1 MISLRFHLAFGKL
14 RAHNFTSLPQPKN
27 YRNSSKMSQVPP
39 LLGCLKNPTFARLYT
54 AQTISLFGD
63 ALTWLGL
70 ALLAFELAGKDSA
83 VVLSVALTL
92 RVTAFVML
100 SPIAGAIADRL
111 DRKLILV
118 ITHIAR
124 MLIVGTL
131 PFVNAVWQI
140 YVLVFALNIFN
151 AFFTP
156 TYQATIPLVTG
167 KAEYAGAIAL
177 SAATY
182 QLLGVLGPGIAGSVS
197 GWIGVR
203 QVFFLDAIS
212 FAIAAILIFTLPNQ
226 LRIER
231 SENLKEPAK
240 VAMIISDIEEGTTR
254 LFANAF
260 IRYALFLQLVASIA
274 GAQILV
280 NTVGHIKGNLKL
292 SNLEFGWVMA
302 AFGIGATIAAV
313 TVGMIGKKWE
323 RTVIVLSGAIL
334 ITSAILPANY
344 VDLVPLMLLWAIAG
358 MGQVFVN
365 LPTQTLIAEQIPAN
379 FQGRVYGAHFAW
391 SHLWWAVSYPIAGW
405 LGNNSFLYGS
415 LIGFTL
421 LAGVQILLAPKV
433 HEHQHEY
440 LLHDHEHTHDEHHLH
455 DHPEGTL
462 LTEPHTHTHEHFPRG
477 MFARQYYYAAQTQ
490 FDSPNP
496 TSLVDE

>member
-1 MISLRFHLAFGKL
+1 MPQVPSSLRCL
-14 RAHNFTSLPQPKN
+14 N
-27 YRNSSKMSQVPP
+27 NSV
-39 LLGCLKNPTFARLYT
+39 FARLYT

-70 ALLAFELAGKDSA
+70 ALLAFELGGKDSA

-92 RVTAFVML
+92 RVTAFVIL

-124 MLIVGTL
+124 MVIVGTM

-140 YVLVFALNIFN
+140 YVLVFALNVFN

-167 KAEYAGAIAL
+167 KSEYAQAIAL

-197 GWIGVR
+197 AWIGAR
-203 QVFFLDAIS
+203 QIFFLDAIS
-212 FAIAAILIFTLPNQ
+212 FLIAAVLIFTLPNQ
-226 LRIER
+226 LRVKQNKNIEE
-231 SENLKEPAK
+231 SPKGAIAK
-240 VAMIISDIEEGTTR
+240 IIGDVKEGTTR

-260 IRYALFLQLVASIA
+260 IRYALLLQLVASIA

-280 NTVGHIKGNLKL
+280 NTIGYIKGTLKL
-292 SNLEFGWVMA
+292 SSLEYGWVMA

-313 TVGMIGKKWE
+313 TVGAINQKWE
-323 RTVIVLSGAIL
+323 RTVVVLFGAVL

-344 VDLVPLMLLWAIAG
+344 VGLTPLMLLWAIAG

-365 LPTQTLIAEQIPAN
+365 LPTQTLIADQIPSN
-379 FQGRVYGAHFAW
+379 LQGRVYGAHFAW
-391 SHLWWAVSYPIAGW
+391 SHLWWAIAYPLAGW
-405 LGNNSFLYGS
+405 LGSHGNISFLYGS
-415 LIGFTL
+415 FIGFAL
-421 LAGVQILLAPKV
+421 LAGVQILLSPKT

-440 LLHDHEHTHDEHHLH
+440 IWHEHEHTHDEHHQH
-455 DHPEGTL
+455 DHPEGVL
-462 LTEPHTHTHEHFPRG
+462 LTEPHTHSHEHLPMHHRH
-477 MFARQYYYAAQTQ
+477 AHYK
-490 FDSPNP
+490 DIHHLHSH
-496 TSLVDE
+496 

>member
-1 MISLRFHLAFGKL
+1 MNRLTLFQSLR
-14 RAHNFTSLPQPKN
+14 
-27 YRNSSKMSQVPP
+27 
-39 LLGCLKNPTFARLYT
+39 NPTFARLYA
-54 AQTISLFGD
+54 AQTISVFGD

-70 ALLAFELAGKDSA
+70 ALLAYELAGKDSA

-92 RVTAFVML
+92 RVTAFVIL

-118 ITHIAR
+118 ITHVAR
-124 MLIVGTL
+124 MLIVGTM
-131 PFVNAVWQI
+131 PFVNTVWQI
-140 YVLVFALNIFN
+140 YVLVFALNVFN

-167 KAEYAGAIAL
+167 KAEYAQAIAL

-197 GWIGVR
+197 AWIGAR

-212 FAIAAILIFTLPNQ
+212 FAIAAILIFTLPSQ
-226 LRIER
+226 LKVKQ
-231 SENLKEPAK
+231 SEPLEESRVLSK
-240 VAMIISDIEEGTTR
+240 IISDVKEGTTR

-280 NTVGHIKGNLKL
+280 NTVGYIKGTLKL
-292 SNLEFGWVMA
+292 SSLEYGWVMA
-302 AFGIGATIAAV
+302 AFGIGATLAAV
-313 TVGMIGKKWE
+313 TVGAIGKKWE
-323 RTVIVLSGAIL
+323 RTAIVLIGSVL

-344 VDLVPLMLLWAIAG
+344 VGLVPLMLLWAIAG
-358 MGQVFVN
+358 MGQVLVN
-365 LPTQTLIAEQIPAN
+365 LPTQTLIADQIPSS

-405 LGNNSFLYGS
+405 LGSQGNNSFLYGS

-421 LAGVQILLAPKV
+421 LTGVQLLLSPKT

-440 LLHDHEHTHDEHHLH
+440 LWHDHEHTHDEHHQH
-455 DHPEGTL
+455 DHPEGAF
-462 LTEPHTHTHEHFPRG
+462 LTEPHTHTHEH
-477 MFARQYYYAAQTQ
+477 
-490 FDSPNP
+490 SPLRHRHSHY
-496 TSLVDE
+496 TDIHHLHSH

>member
-1 MISLRFHLAFGKL
+1 MNRFTLFQSLR
-14 RAHNFTSLPQPKN
+14 NPVFT
-27 YRNSSKMSQVPP
+27 
-39 LLGCLKNPTFARLYT
+39 RLYA

-92 RVTAFVML
+92 RVTAFVIL

-124 MLIVGTL
+124 MVIVGAM

-140 YVLVFALNIFN
+140 YVLVFALNVFN

-167 KAEYAGAIAL
+167 KGEYAQAIAL

-197 GWIGVR
+197 AWIGTR

-212 FAIAAILIFTLPNQ
+212 FLIAAVLIFTLPSQ
-226 LRIER
+226 LRVKQNENIEE
-231 SENLKEPAK
+231 SPKGAIAK
-240 VAMIISDIEEGTTR
+240 IIGDVKEGTTR

-280 NTVGHIKGNLKL
+280 NTIGYIKGTLKL
-292 SNLEFGWVMA
+292 SSLEYGWVMA

-313 TVGMIGKKWE
+313 TVGAIGKKWE
-323 RTVIVLSGAIL
+323 RTVIVLFGAVL

-344 VDLVPLMLLWAIAG
+344 VGLEPLMLLWAIAG
-358 MGQVFVN
+358 MGQVLVN
-365 LPTQTLIAEQIPAN
+365 LPTQTLIADQIPSN

-405 LGNNSFLYGS
+405 LGSQGNISFFYGS
-415 LIGFTL
+415 FIGFAL
-421 LAGVQILLAPKV
+421 LAGVQILLSPKT

-440 LLHDHEHTHDEHHLH
+440 LWHEHEHTHDQHHQH
-455 DHPEGTL
+455 DHPKDVL
-462 LTEPHTHTHEHFPRG
+462 LTEPHTHTHEHLPINHRH
-477 MFARQYYYAAQTQ
+477 AHYT
-490 FDSPNP
+490 DIHHLHSH
-496 TSLVDE
+496 

>member
-1 MISLRFHLAFGKL
+1 M
-14 RAHNFTSLPQPKN
+14 
-27 YRNSSKMSQVPP
+27 SSTN
-39 LLGCLKNPTFARLYT
+39 LLQSLKNKTFARLYI

-70 ALLAFELAGKDSA
+70 ALLAFELVGKDSA

-92 RVTAFVML
+92 RVTAFVIL

-140 YVLVFALNIFN
+140 YVLVFVLNVFN

-167 KAEYAGAIAL
+167 KAEYAGGIAL

-197 GWIGVR
+197 AWIGSR

-212 FAIAAILIFTLPNQ
+212 FSVAAILIFTLPSQ
-226 LRIER
+226 LRVQQK
-231 SENLKEPAK
+231 ENLEESRVVSK
-240 VAMIISDIEEGTTR
+240 IISDVKEGTTG
-254 LFANAF
+254 LFANSF

-280 NTVGHIKGNLKL
+280 NTVGYIKGTLKL
-292 SNLEFGWVMA
+292 GNLEYGWVMA
-302 AFGIGATIAAV
+302 AFGIGATVAAV
-313 TVGMIGKKWE
+313 TVGAIGRKWE
-323 RTVIVLSGAIL
+323 RTEIVLFGSVL

-344 VDLVPLMLLWAIAG
+344 VGLVPLMLLWAIAG
-358 MGQVFVN
+358 MGQVLVN
-365 LPTQTLIAEQIPAN
+365 LPTQTLIADQIPSS

-391 SHLWWAVSYPIAGW
+391 SHLWWAISYPIAGW
-405 LGNNSFLYGS
+405 LGSQGSNSFLYGS
-415 LIGFTL
+415 LIGFAL
-421 LAGVQILLAPKV
+421 LVGVQILLSPKT

-440 LLHDHEHTHDEHHLH
+440 LWHDHEHSHDEHHQH
-455 DHPEGTL
+455 RHPEGVIS
-462 LTEPHTHTHEHFPRG
+462 TEPHSHSHEH
-477 MFARQYYYAAQTQ
+477 
-490 FDSPNP
+490 SPVRHSHAHY
-496 TSLVDE
+496 TDIHHLHSH

>member
-1 MISLRFHLAFGKL
+1 MLIHITKFSLLQSLR
-14 RAHNFTSLPQPKN
+14 
-27 YRNSSKMSQVPP
+27 NS
-39 LLGCLKNPTFARLYT
+39 TFAKLYT

-83 VVLSVALTL
+83 VVLSIALTL
-92 RVTAFVML
+92 RVTAFVIL

-124 MLIVGTL
+124 MVIVGTM

-140 YVLVFALNIFN
+140 YVLVFALNVFN

-167 KAEYAGAIAL
+167 KGEYAQAIAL

-197 GWIGVR
+197 AWIGAR

-212 FAIAAILIFTLPNQ
+212 FLIAAVLMFTLPNQ
-226 LRIER
+226 LRVKQNENIEE
-231 SENLKEPAK
+231 SPKGAIAK
-240 VAMIISDIEEGTTR
+240 IIGDVKEGTTR

-260 IRYALFLQLVASIA
+260 IRYALLLQLVASIA

-280 NTVGHIKGNLKL
+280 NTVGYIKGTLKL
-292 SNLEFGWVMA
+292 SSLEYGWVMA

-313 TVGMIGKKWE
+313 TVGAINQKWE
-323 RTVIVLSGAIL
+323 RTIVALFGAVL

-344 VDLVPLMLLWAIAG
+344 VGLVPLILLWAIAG

-365 LPTQTLIAEQIPAN
+365 LPTQTLIADQIPSN
-379 FQGRVYGAHFAW
+379 LQGRVYGAHFAW
-391 SHLWWAVSYPIAGW
+391 SHLWWAIAYPLAGG
-405 LGNNSFLYGS
+405 LGSHGNISFLYGS
-415 LIGFTL
+415 FIGFAL
-421 LAGVQILLAPKV
+421 LAGVQILLSPKN

-440 LLHDHEHTHDEHHLH
+440 LWHEHEHTHDLHHQH
-455 DHPEGTL
+455 DHPEGVL
-462 LTEPHTHTHEHFPRG
+462 LTEPHTHSHDHLPMHHRHAHYTDLHHLH
-477 MFARQYYYAAQTQ
+477 
-490 FDSPNP
+490 SH
-496 TSLVDE
+496 

>member
-1 MISLRFHLAFGKL
+1 MPQAPSPLRCL
-14 RAHNFTSLPQPKN
+14 N
-27 YRNSSKMSQVPP
+27 NS
-39 LLGCLKNPTFARLYT
+39 TFARLYI

-92 RVTAFVML
+92 RVTAFVIL

-124 MLIVGTL
+124 MVIVGAM

-140 YVLVFALNIFN
+140 YVLVFALNVFN

-167 KAEYAGAIAL
+167 KAEYAQAIAL

-197 GWIGVR
+197 AWIGAR
-203 QVFFLDAIS
+203 QIFFLDAIS
-212 FAIAAILIFTLPNQ
+212 FLIAAVLIFTLPSQ
-226 LRIER
+226 LRVKQ
-231 SENLKEPAK
+231 SE
-240 VAMIISDIEEGTTR
+240 DIEKSPKGAIAKIIGDVKEGTTR

-260 IRYALFLQLVASIA
+260 IRYALFLQLVASIT

-280 NTVGHIKGNLKL
+280 NTVGYIKGTLQL
-292 SNLEFGWVMA
+292 SSVEYGWVMA

-313 TVGMIGKKWE
+313 SIGAINKKWE
-323 RTVIVLSGAIL
+323 RTSLVLFGAVL
-334 ITSAILPANY
+334 ITLAILPANY
-344 VDLVPLMLLWAIAG
+344 VGLVLLILLWVIAG

-365 LPTQTLIAEQIPAN
+365 LPTQTLIADQIPDHL
-379 FQGRVYGAHFAW
+379 QGRVYGAHFAW

-405 LGNNSFLYGS
+405 LGGHSNISFLYGS
-415 LIGFTL
+415 LIGFAL
-421 LAGVQILLAPKV
+421 LAGVQILLSPKT

-440 LLHDHEHTHDEHHLH
+440 LYHEHEHTHDLHHQH
-455 DHPEGTL
+455 DHPENIL
-462 LTEPHTHTHEHFPRG
+462 LTEPHTHTHEHL
-477 MFARQYYYAAQTQ
+477 
-490 FDSPNP
+490 P
-496 TSLVDE
+496 TKHRHAHYSDIHHLHSH

>member
-1 MISLRFHLAFGKL
+1 MKALPNYSLFQSLRNL
-14 RAHNFTSLPQPKN
+14 
-27 YRNSSKMSQVPP
+27 
-39 LLGCLKNPTFARLYT
+39 TFARLYT

-92 RVTAFVML
+92 RVTAFVIL

-124 MLIVGTL
+124 MLIVGTM

-197 GWIGVR
+197 AWIGSR
-203 QVFFLDAIS
+203 QIFFLDAIS
-212 FAIAAILIFTLPNQ
+212 FAIAAFLIFTLPSQ
-226 LRIER
+226 LKVQREY
-231 SENLKEPAK
+231 SEESG
-240 VAMIISDIEEGTTR
+240 VVSRIISDVKEGTTQ
-254 LFANAF
+254 LFAKAF

-280 NTVGHIKGNLKL
+280 NTVGYIKGTLKL
-292 SNLEFGWVMA
+292 SNLEYGWAMA
-302 AFGIGATIAAV
+302 AFGIGATVAAV
-313 TVGMIGKKWE
+313 TVGAIGKKWE
-323 RTVIVLSGAIL
+323 RTAIVLLGAIL
-334 ITSAILPANY
+334 ITFAILPANY
-344 VDLVPLMLLWAIAG
+344 VGLVPLMLLWAIAG
-358 MGQVFVN
+358 MGQVLVN
-365 LPTQTLIAEQIPAN
+365 LPTQTLIADQIPSS

-405 LGNNSFLYGS
+405 LGSQGNNSFLYGS

-421 LAGVQILLAPKV
+421 LAGVQLLLSPKT

-440 LLHDHEHTHDEHHLH
+440 LWHDHEHTHDRHHQH
-455 DHPEGTL
+455 DHPQGEL
-462 LTEPHTHTHEHFPRG
+462 LTESHTHAHEHFPERHRHAH
-477 MFARQYYYAAQTQ
+477 FT
-490 FDSPNP
+490 DIHHLHSH
-496 TSLVDE
+496 

>member
-1 MISLRFHLAFGKL
+1 MPNFPLFQSLR
-14 RAHNFTSLPQPKN
+14 
-27 YRNSSKMSQVPP
+27 
-39 LLGCLKNPTFARLYT
+39 NPTFARLYT

-92 RVTAFVML
+92 RVTAFVIL

-111 DRKLILV
+111 DRKVILV
-118 ITHIAR
+118 ITHLAR
-124 MLIVGTL
+124 MVIMGTM

-140 YVLVFALNIFN
+140 YVLVFGLNVFN

-167 KAEYAGAIAL
+167 KAEYASAIAL
-177 SAATY
+177 SAVTY
-182 QLLGVLGPGIAGSVS
+182 QLLGVLGPSIAGSVS
-197 GWIGVR
+197 VWIGAR
-203 QVFFLDAIS
+203 QIFFLDAIS
-212 FAIAAILIFTLPNQ
+212 FFIAAVLIFTLPNQ
-226 LRIER
+226 LRVQQK
-231 SENLKEPAK
+231 ENLEESRTGVIAK
-240 VAMIISDIEEGTTR
+240 IISDVKEGTTR

-260 IRYALFLQLVASIA
+260 IRYALMLQLVASIA

-280 NTVGHIKGNLKL
+280 NTIGYVKGTLKL
-292 SNLEFGWVMA
+292 SSMEYGWVMA
-302 AFGIGATIAAV
+302 AFGIGATVAAV
-313 TVGMIGKKWE
+313 TVGAINKKWQP
-323 RTVIVLSGAIL
+323 TILVLFGAIL
-334 ITSAILPANY
+334 ISLAILPANY
-344 VDLVPLMLLWAIAG
+344 VGLVPLILLWAIAG

-365 LPTQTLIAEQIPAN
+365 LPTQTLIADQIPSN

-405 LGNNSFLYGS
+405 LGSQGNISFLYGS

-421 LAGVQILLAPKV
+421 LAGVQIFLAPKT

-440 LLHDHEHTHDEHHLH
+440 LWHDHEHSHDEHHQHNHLE
-455 DHPEGTL
+455 DAL
-462 LTEPHTHTHEHFPRG
+462 LTEPHTHAHKHLPIRHRH
-477 MFARQYYYAAQTQ
+477 AHYSDIHHLR
-490 FDSPNP
+490 SH
-496 TSLVDE
+496 

>member
-1 MISLRFHLAFGKL
+1 M
-14 RAHNFTSLPQPKN
+14 P
-27 YRNSSKMSQVPP
+27 QVPSP
-39 LLGCLKNPTFARLYT
+39 LQCLNNSTFARLYT

-92 RVTAFVML
+92 RVTAFVIL

-118 ITHIAR
+118 ITHTAR
-124 MLIVGTL
+124 MLIVGTM

-140 YVLVFALNIFN
+140 YVLVFALNVFN

-167 KAEYAGAIAL
+167 KSEYAQAIAL

-182 QLLGVLGPGIAGSVS
+182 QLLGVLGPGIAGSMS
-197 GWIGVR
+197 AWIGAR
-203 QVFFLDAIS
+203 QIFFLDAIS
-212 FAIAAILIFTLPNQ
+212 FLIAAVLIFTLPNQ
-226 LRIER
+226 LRVER
-231 SENLKEPAK
+231 NENLEESQKGAI
-240 VAMIISDIEEGTTR
+240 ATIIGDVKEGTTR

-280 NTVGHIKGNLKL
+280 NTVGYIKGTLKL
-292 SNLEFGWVMA
+292 SSLEYGWVMA

-313 TVGMIGKKWE
+313 TVGAIGKKWE
-323 RTVIVLSGAIL
+323 RTIVVLFGAVL
-334 ITSAILPANY
+334 ITLATLPANY
-344 VDLVPLMLLWAIAG
+344 VGLVPLILLWAIAG

-365 LPTQTLIAEQIPAN
+365 LPTQTLIADQIPSN
-379 FQGRVYGAHFAW
+379 LQGRVYGAHFAW

-405 LGNNSFLYGS
+405 LGSQSNTSFLYGS
-415 LIGFTL
+415 LIGFAL
-421 LAGVQILLAPKV
+421 LAGVQILLAPKT

-440 LLHDHEHTHDEHHLH
+440 LWHEHEHTHDPHHQH
-455 DHPEGTL
+455 DHPEGLL
-462 LTEPHTHTHEHFPRG
+462 LTEPHTHIHEHLPVRHRH
-477 MFARQYYYAAQTQ
+477 AHYNDIHHLHSQ
-490 FDSPNP
+490 
-496 TSLVDE
+496 

>member
-1 MISLRFHLAFGKL
+1 MNRFILFQSLR
-14 RAHNFTSLPQPKN
+14 NPVFT
-27 YRNSSKMSQVPP
+27 
-39 LLGCLKNPTFARLYT
+39 RLYA

-92 RVTAFVML
+92 RVTAFVIL

-118 ITHIAR
+118 ITHMAR
-124 MLIVGTL
+124 MLIVGTM

-140 YVLVFALNIFN
+140 YVLVFVLNVFN

-167 KAEYAGAIAL
+167 KSEYAQAIAL
-177 SAATY
+177 SATTY

-197 GWIGVR
+197 TWIGAR

-212 FAIAAILIFTLPNQ
+212 FLIAAVLIFTLPNQ
-226 LRIER
+226 LRVER
-231 SENLKEPAK
+231 NENLEESTKGAIAK
-240 VAMIISDIEEGTTR
+240 IIGDVKEGTTR
-254 LFANAF
+254 LFANAD
-260 IRYALFLQLVASIA
+260 IRYALFLQFVASIA

-280 NTVGHIKGNLKL
+280 NTVGYVQGTLKL
-292 SNLEFGWVMA
+292 SSIEYGWVMA
-302 AFGIGATIAAV
+302 TFGIGATIAAV
-313 TVGMIGKKWE
+313 IVGAINKKWE
-323 RTVIVLSGAIL
+323 RTTVVLFGVVL

-344 VDLVPLMLLWAIAG
+344 VGLVLLMLLWAIAG
-358 MGQVFVN
+358 IGQVFVN
-365 LPTQTLIAEQIPAN
+365 LSTQTLIADHIPAN

-405 LGNNSFLYGS
+405 LGSHASDRSFFYSS
-415 LIGFTL
+415 LIGFMILT
-421 LAGVQILLAPKV
+421 GVQIFLAPKN
-433 HEHQHEY
+433 HEHEHEHLYHEHEHKQDEHHQHE
-440 LLHDHEHTHDEHHLH
+440 HL
-455 DHPEGTL
+455 EGMSIN
-462 LTEPHTHTHEHFPRG
+462 EPHTHAHEHLP
-477 MFARQYYYAAQTQ
+477 MSHSHSHYADTHHLH
-490 FDSPNP
+490 SH
-496 TSLVDE
+496 

>member
-1 MISLRFHLAFGKL
+1 MNHLPLFQSLR
-14 RAHNFTSLPQPKN
+14 
-27 YRNSSKMSQVPP
+27 
-39 LLGCLKNPTFARLYT
+39 NPTFARLYL

-92 RVTAFVML
+92 RVTAFVIL

-124 MLIVGTL
+124 MLIVGTM

-140 YVLVFALNIFN
+140 YVLVFALNVFN

-167 KAEYAGAIAL
+167 KTEYAGAIAL

-197 GWIGVR
+197 TWIGAR
-203 QVFFLDAIS
+203 EVFFLDAIS

-226 LRIER
+226 L
-231 SENLKEPAK
+231 KVKQTEPLEEARVVSK
-240 VAMIISDIEEGTTR
+240 IISDVKEGTTR

-280 NTVGHIKGNLKL
+280 NTVGYIKGTLKL
-292 SNLEFGWVMA
+292 SSLEYGWVMA
-302 AFGIGATIAAV
+302 AFGIGATVAAV
-313 TVGMIGKKWE
+313 TVGAIGKKWE
-323 RTVIVLSGAIL
+323 RTAIVLFGSVL

-344 VDLVPLMLLWAIAG
+344 VGLVPLMLLWAIAG

-365 LPTQTLIAEQIPAN
+365 LPTQTLIADQIPSN

-405 LGNNSFLYGS
+405 LGSQGNNSFLYGS
-415 LIGFTL
+415 AIGFTL
-421 LAGVQILLAPKV
+421 LIGVQLLLSPKT
-433 HEHQHEY
+433 HEHLHEY
-440 LLHDHEHTHDEHHLH
+440 LWHDHEHTHDEHHQH
-455 DHPEGTL
+455 DHPEGAL
-462 LTEPHTHTHEHFPRG
+462 LTEPHTHTHEHLPIRH
-477 MFARQYYYAAQTQ
+477 RHSHYT
-490 FDSPNP
+490 DIHHLHSH
-496 TSLVDE
+496 

>member
-1 MISLRFHLAFGKL
+1 MHNFSLFQSLR
-14 RAHNFTSLPQPKN
+14 
-27 YRNSSKMSQVPP
+27 NS
-39 LLGCLKNPTFARLYT
+39 TFARLYT

-92 RVTAFVML
+92 RVTAFVIL

-118 ITHIAR
+118 ITHVAR
-124 MLIVGTL
+124 MLIVGTM

-140 YVLVFALNIFN
+140 YVLVFALNVFN

-167 KAEYAGAIAL
+167 KAEYASAIAL

-197 GWIGVR
+197 AWIGAR
-203 QVFFLDAIS
+203 EIFFLDAIS
-212 FAIAAILIFTLPNQ
+212 FAIAAILIFTLPSQ
-226 LRIER
+226 LKVQREY
-231 SENLKEPAK
+231 SEESG
-240 VAMIISDIEEGTTR
+240 VVSRIISDVKEGTTR

-260 IRYALFLQLVASIA
+260 IRYALFLQLVALIA

-280 NTVGHIKGNLKL
+280 NTVGYVKGTLKL
-292 SNLEFGWVMA
+292 SNLEYGWVMA
-302 AFGIGATIAAV
+302 AFGIGATVAAV
-313 TVGMIGKKWE
+313 TVGAIGKKWE
-323 RTVIVLSGAIL
+323 RTAIVLFGSVL

-344 VDLVPLMLLWAIAG
+344 VGLVPLMLLWAIAG
-358 MGQVFVN
+358 MRQVFVN
-365 LPTQTLIAEQIPAN
+365 LPTQTLIADRIPSN

-391 SHLWWAVSYPIAGW
+391 SHLWWAVSYPIAG
-405 LGNNSFLYGS
+405 LLGSQGNNSFPSSITSGMW
-415 LIGFTL
+415 
-421 LAGVQILLAPKV
+421 
-433 HEHQHEY
+433 
-440 LLHDHEHTHDEHHLH
+440 D
-455 DHPEGTL
+455 GTK
-462 LTEPHTHTHEHFPRG
+462 
-477 MFARQYYYAAQTQ
+477 ARDTRRARKDAKA
-490 FDSPNP
+490 S
-496 TSLVDE
+496 TS

>member
-1 MISLRFHLAFGKL
+1 MNRLTLFQG
-14 RAHNFTSLPQPKN
+14 
-27 YRNSSKMSQVPP
+27 
-39 LLGCLKNPTFARLYT
+39 LKNPTFARLYA

-92 RVTAFVML
+92 RVTAFVIL

-118 ITHIAR
+118 ITHVVR
-124 MLIVGTL
+124 MLIVGTM

-167 KAEYAGAIAL
+167 KAEYASAIAL

-197 GWIGVR
+197 AWVGSR
-203 QVFFLDAIS
+203 QIFFLDAIS
-212 FAIAAILIFTLPNQ
+212 FAIAAVLIFTLPSQLKVNQ
-226 LRIER
+226 
-231 SENLKEPAK
+231 SEPLEEARVVSK
-240 VAMIISDIEEGTTR
+240 IIGDVKEGTTR
-254 LFANAF
+254 LFANPF

-280 NTVGHIKGNLKL
+280 NTVGYIKGTLKL
-292 SNLEFGWVMA
+292 SSLEYGWVMA
-302 AFGIGATIAAV
+302 AFGIGATVAAV
-313 TVGMIGKKWE
+313 AVGAIGKKWE
-323 RTVIVLSGAIL
+323 RTAIVLFGSVL

-344 VDLVPLMLLWAIAG
+344 VGLVPLMLLWAIAG
-358 MGQVFVN
+358 MGQVLVN
-365 LPTQTLIAEQIPAN
+365 LPTQTLIADRIPSN
-379 FQGRVYGAHFAW
+379 FQGRLYGAHFAW

-405 LGNNSFLYGS
+405 LGSQGNNSFLYGS
-415 LIGFTL
+415 AIGFTL
-421 LAGVQILLAPKV
+421 LIGVQIFLSPKT

-440 LLHDHEHTHDEHHLH
+440 LWHDHEHNHDEHHQH
-455 DHPEGTL
+455 DHPEGVIS
-462 LTEPHTHTHEHFPRG
+462 TEPHSHSHEHLPTRHRHTHYTDIHHLH
-477 MFARQYYYAAQTQ
+477 
-490 FDSPNP
+490 SH
-496 TSLVDE
+496 

>member
-1 MISLRFHLAFGKL
+1 M
-14 RAHNFTSLPQPKN
+14 P
-27 YRNSSKMSQVPP
+27 QVPSP
-39 LLGCLKNPTFARLYT
+39 LRCLNNSTFARLYT

-92 RVTAFVML
+92 RVTAFVIL

-124 MLIVGTL
+124 MVIVGIM

-140 YVLVFALNIFN
+140 YVLVFALNVFN

-167 KAEYAGAIAL
+167 KAEYAQAIAL

-197 GWIGVR
+197 AWIGAR
-203 QVFFLDAIS
+203 QIFFLDAIS
-212 FAIAAILIFTLPNQ
+212 FFLAAILIFTLPNQ
-226 LRIER
+226 LRVER
-231 SENLKEPAK
+231 NENSEKSTK
-240 VAMIISDIEEGTTR
+240 GTIVTIIGDVKEGTTR

-260 IRYALFLQLVASIA
+260 IRYALMLQFVASIA

-280 NTVGHIKGNLKL
+280 NTVGYIKGTLKL
-292 SNLEFGWVMA
+292 SSLEYGWVMA

-313 TVGMIGKKWE
+313 TVGAINQKWE
-323 RTVIVLSGAIL
+323 RTVLVLFGAII
-334 ITSAILPANY
+334 ITLAILPANY
-344 VDLVPLMLLWAIAG
+344 VGLVPLIFLWAIAG

-365 LPTQTLIAEQIPAN
+365 LPTQTLIADQIPAN
-379 FQGRVYGAHFAW
+379 LQGRVYGAHFAW
-391 SHLWWAVSYPIAGW
+391 SHLWWAIAYPIAGW
-405 LGNNSFLYGS
+405 LGSQGNTSFLYGS
-415 LIGFTL
+415 LIGFAL
-421 LAGVQILLAPKV
+421 LSVVQILLSPKT

-440 LLHDHEHTHDEHHLH
+440 LWHEHKHTHDPHHEH
-455 DHPEGTL
+455 DHPEDML
-462 LTEPHTHTHEHFPRG
+462 LTEPHTHTHEH
-477 MFARQYYYAAQTQ
+477 
-490 FDSPNP
+490 SP
-496 TSLVDE
+496 TKHRHAHYTDIHHLHSH

>member
-1 MISLRFHLAFGKL
+1 MPQFFSLLQCL
-14 RAHNFTSLPQPKN
+14 N
-27 YRNSSKMSQVPP
+27 NS
-39 LLGCLKNPTFARLYT
+39 TFARLYT

-70 ALLAFELAGKDSA
+70 ALISFELAGKDSA

-92 RVTAFVML
+92 RVTAFVIL

-111 DRKLILV
+111 DRKMILV

-124 MLIVGTL
+124 MFIVGAL
-131 PFVNAVWQI
+131 PFVNAIWHI
-140 YVLVFALNIFN
+140 YALVLILNVFN

-167 KAEYAGAIAL
+167 KDEYAQAIAL

-197 GWIGVR
+197 AWIGAR
-203 QVFFLDAIS
+203 HVFFLDAIS

-226 LRIER
+226 LKVER
-231 SENLKEPAK
+231 NENSEESPKGDISK
-240 VAMIISDIEEGTTR
+240 IISDVKEGTMR
-254 LFANAF
+254 LFDNAF

-280 NTVGHIKGNLKL
+280 NTVSYIKGTLKL
-292 SNLEFGWVMA
+292 SSVEYGWVMA

-313 TVGMIGKKWE
+313 TVGAIGEKWE
-323 RTVIVLSGAIL
+323 RIVLVLFGAVL
-334 ITSAILPANY
+334 ITLAILPTNY
-344 VDLVPLMLLWAIAG
+344 VGLVPLILLWAIAG

-365 LPTQTLIAEQIPAN
+365 LPTQTLIADQIPTN
-379 FQGRVYGAHFAW
+379 LQGRVYGAHFAW
-391 SHLWWAVSYPIAGW
+391 SHLWWVISYPIAGW
-405 LGNNSFLYGS
+405 LGSQGNTSFLYGS
-415 LIGFTL
+415 LIGFTIL
-421 LAGVQILLAPKV
+421 GVVQVWLAPKT

-440 LLHDHEHTHDEHHLH
+440 LWHEHEHSFDQHHQHDHPKGMLLTKPHTHAHEHLPIKHRHAHYTDIHHLH
-455 DHPEGTL
+455 SH
-462 LTEPHTHTHEHFPRG
+462 
-477 MFARQYYYAAQTQ
+477 
-490 FDSPNP
+490 
-496 TSLVDE
+496 

>member
-1 MISLRFHLAFGKL
+1 MNYFTLFQSLR
-14 RAHNFTSLPQPKN
+14 NPVFT
-27 YRNSSKMSQVPP
+27 
-39 LLGCLKNPTFARLYT
+39 RLYL

-92 RVTAFVML
+92 RVTAFVIL

-124 MLIVGTL
+124 MLIIGTM

-140 YVLVFALNIFN
+140 YILVFGLNVFN

-156 TYQATIPLVTG
+156 TYQATIPLVIG

-197 GWIGVR
+197 AWIGSR
-203 QVFFLDAIS
+203 QIFFLDAIS
-212 FAIAAILIFTLPNQ
+212 FAIAAVLIFTLPNQ
-226 LRIER
+226 LKVKQSEPLER
-231 SENLKEPAK
+231 GVLSK
-240 VAMIISDIEEGTTR
+240 IIGDVKEGTTR

-260 IRYALFLQLVASIA
+260 IRYALFLQLVASIS

-280 NTVGHIKGNLKL
+280 NTVGYIKGTLKL
-292 SNLEFGWVMA
+292 SSLEYGWVMA

-313 TVGMIGKKWE
+313 TVGAIGKKWE
-323 RTVIVLSGAIL
+323 RTAVVLFGAVL

-344 VDLVPLMLLWAIAG
+344 VGLVPLMLLWAIAG
-358 MGQVFVN
+358 MGQVLVN
-365 LPTQTLIAEQIPAN
+365 LPTQTLIAEQIPTN

-405 LGNNSFLYGS
+405 LGSQGNNSFLYGS

-421 LAGVQILLAPKV
+421 LAGVQVLLSPKI
-433 HEHQHEY
+433 HKHQHEY
-440 LLHDHEHTHDEHHLH
+440 LWHDHEHTHDEHHQH
-455 DHPEGTL
+455 DHPEGAL
-462 LTEPHTHTHEHFPRG
+462 LTEPHTHSHEH
-477 MFARQYYYAAQTQ
+477 
-490 FDSPNP
+490 SPVRHSHAHY
-496 TSLVDE
+496 TDIHHLHSH

>member
-1 MISLRFHLAFGKL
+1 MNRLTLFQSLR
-14 RAHNFTSLPQPKN
+14 
-27 YRNSSKMSQVPP
+27 
-39 LLGCLKNPTFARLYT
+39 NPIFATLYA

-92 RVTAFVML
+92 RVTAFVIL

-118 ITHIAR
+118 ITHVAR
-124 MLIVGTL
+124 MVIVVTM
-131 PFVNAVWQI
+131 PYVSTVWQI
-140 YVLVFALNIFN
+140 YVLVFALNVFN

-182 QLLGVLGPGIAGSVS
+182 QLLGVLGPGIAGNVS
-197 GWIGVR
+197 SWIGSR
-203 QVFFLDAIS
+203 QIFFLDAIS
-212 FAIAAILIFTLPNQ
+212 FAIAAVIILTLPSQ
-226 LRIER
+226 LKIKQSKPLEESRIV
-231 SENLKEPAK
+231 SK
-240 VAMIISDIEEGTTR
+240 IINDVKKGTTR

-274 GAQILV
+274 GAQIIV
-280 NTVGHIKGNLKL
+280 NTVGYVKGTLKL
-292 SNLEFGWVMA
+292 SDLEYGWVMA

-313 TVGMIGKKWE
+313 TIGAIGKRWE
-323 RTVIVLSGAIL
+323 RTAIVLLGAIL
-334 ITSAILPANY
+334 ITLAILPANFFG
-344 VDLVPLMLLWAIAG
+344 LVPLMLLWAIAG
-358 MGQVFVN
+358 MGQVLVN
-365 LPTQTLIAEQIPAN
+365 LPTQTLIADQIPTN

-391 SHLWWAVSYPIAGW
+391 SHFWWAVSYPIAGW
-405 LGNNSFLYGS
+405 LGSQGNNSFLIGS

-421 LAGVQILLAPKV
+421 LAGVQLFLAPKI

-440 LLHDHEHTHDEHHLH
+440 LWHDHEHSHDEHHQH
-455 DHPEGTL
+455 DHPEGIL
-462 LTEPHTHTHEHFPRG
+462 LTEPHTHSHEHFPMRH
-477 MFARQYYYAAQTQ
+477 RHSHLT
-490 FDSPNP
+490 DIHHLHSH
-496 TSLVDE
+496 

>member
-1 MISLRFHLAFGKL
+1 MNRFILFQSLR
-14 RAHNFTSLPQPKN
+14 NPVFT
-27 YRNSSKMSQVPP
+27 
-39 LLGCLKNPTFARLYT
+39 RLYA

-92 RVTAFVML
+92 RVTAFVIL

-118 ITHIAR
+118 ITHMAR
-124 MLIVGTL
+124 MLIVGTM

-140 YVLVFALNIFN
+140 YVLVFVLNVFN

-167 KAEYAGAIAL
+167 KSEYAQAIAL
-177 SAATY
+177 SATTY

-197 GWIGVR
+197 AWIGAR

-212 FAIAAILIFTLPNQ
+212 FLIAAVLIFTLPNQ
-226 LRIER
+226 LRVER
-231 SENLKEPAK
+231 NENLEESTKGAIAK
-240 VAMIISDIEEGTTR
+240 IIGDVKEGTTR
-254 LFANAF
+254 LFANAY

-280 NTVGHIKGNLKL
+280 NTVGYVQGTLKL
-292 SNLEFGWVMA
+292 SSIEYGWVMA
-302 AFGIGATIAAV
+302 TFGIGATIAAV
-313 TVGMIGKKWE
+313 IVGAINKKWK
-323 RTVIVLSGAIL
+323 RTTVVLFGAVL

-344 VDLVPLMLLWAIAG
+344 VGLVLLMLLWAIAG
-358 MGQVFVN
+358 IGQVFVN
-365 LPTQTLIAEQIPAN
+365 LSTQTLIADHIPAN

-405 LGNNSFLYGS
+405 LGSHASDRSFFYSS
-415 LIGFTL
+415 LIGFMILT
-421 LAGVQILLAPKV
+421 GVQIFLAPKT
-433 HEHQHEY
+433 HEHEHEYLYHEHEHEQDEHHQHE
-440 LLHDHEHTHDEHHLH
+440 HL
-455 DHPEGTL
+455 EGMSIN
-462 LTEPHTHTHEHFPRG
+462 EPHTHAHEHLP
-477 MFARQYYYAAQTQ
+477 MSHSHSHYT
-490 FDSPNP
+490 DTHHLHSH
-496 TSLVDE
+496 

>member
-1 MISLRFHLAFGKL
+1 MPQFPSSLRCL
-14 RAHNFTSLPQPKN
+14 N
-27 YRNSSKMSQVPP
+27 NS
-39 LLGCLKNPTFARLYT
+39 TFARLYT

-83 VVLSVALTL
+83 VVLSVALTF
-92 RVTAFVML
+92 RVTAFVIL

-124 MLIVGTL
+124 MVIVGTM
-131 PFVNAVWQI
+131 PFVNAVWQV
-140 YVLVFALNIFN
+140 YVLVFALNVFN

-167 KAEYAGAIAL
+167 KSEYAQAIAL

-197 GWIGVR
+197 AWIGAR

-212 FAIAAILIFTLPNQ
+212 FLIAAVLIFTLPNQ
-226 LRIER
+226 LRVKQNKNIEE
-231 SENLKEPAK
+231 SPKGAITK
-240 VAMIISDIEEGTTR
+240 IIGDVKEGTTR

-260 IRYALFLQLVASIA
+260 IRYALLLQLVASIA

-280 NTVGHIKGNLKL
+280 NTIGYIKGTLKL
-292 SNLEFGWVMA
+292 SSLEYGWVMA

-313 TVGMIGKKWE
+313 TVGAIGKKWE
-323 RTVIVLSGAIL
+323 RTVVVLFGAVL

-344 VDLVPLMLLWAIAG
+344 VGLMPLMLLWAIAG
-358 MGQVFVN
+358 MGQVLVN
-365 LPTQTLIAEQIPAN
+365 LPTQTLIADQIPPN
-379 FQGRVYGAHFAW
+379 LQGRVYGAHFAW

-405 LGNNSFLYGS
+405 LGSQGNTSFLYGS
-415 LIGFTL
+415 LIGFAL
-421 LAGVQILLAPKV
+421 LAVVQILLSPKT

-440 LLHDHEHTHDEHHLH
+440 FWHEHEHTHDPHHQHEHTT
-455 DHPEGTL
+455 EGIL
-462 LTEPHTHTHEHFPRG
+462 EPHTHSHEHLPMHHRH
-477 MFARQYYYAAQTQ
+477 AHYT
-490 FDSPNP
+490 DTHHLHSH
-496 TSLVDE
+496 

>member
-1 MISLRFHLAFGKL
+1 MPQVPSSLR
-14 RAHNFTSLPQPKN
+14 
-27 YRNSSKMSQVPP
+27 
-39 LLGCLKNPTFARLYT
+39 CLNNATFARLYT

-83 VVLSVALTL
+83 VILSVALTL
-92 RVTAFVML
+92 RVTAFVIL

-124 MLIVGTL
+124 MLIVGTM
-131 PFVNAVWQI
+131 PFVNAIWQI
-140 YVLVFALNIFN
+140 YVLVFALNVFN

-182 QLLGVLGPGIAGSVS
+182 QLLGVLGPVIAGIVS
-197 GWIGVR
+197 AWIGAR
-203 QVFFLDAIS
+203 QIFFLDAIS
-212 FAIAAILIFTLPNQ
+212 FLIAAILIFTLPNQ
-226 LRIER
+226 LRVEQHENIEE
-231 SENLKEPAK
+231 SPKGAIAK
-240 VAMIISDIEEGTTR
+240 IIVDVKEGTTR

-260 IRYALFLQLVASIA
+260 IRYALLLQLVASIA

-280 NTVGHIKGNLKL
+280 NTVGYIKGTLKL
-292 SNLEFGWVMA
+292 SSIEYGWVMA

-313 TVGMIGKKWE
+313 TVGAIQEKWE
-323 RTVIVLSGAIL
+323 RTVLVLFGAVM

-344 VDLVPLMLLWAIAG
+344 VGLEPLMLLWAIAG
-358 MGQVFVN
+358 MGQVLVN
-365 LPTQTLIAEQIPAN
+365 LPTQTLIADQIPAN

-391 SHLWWAVSYPIAGW
+391 SHLWWAIAYPIAGC
-405 LGNNSFLYGS
+405 LGSQGNISFFYGS
-415 LIGFTL
+415 LIGFAL
-421 LAGVQILLAPKV
+421 LAIVQILLAPKT

-440 LLHDHEHTHDEHHLH
+440 LWHEHEHTHDQHHQH
-455 DHPEGTL
+455 DHPEDVL
-462 LTEPHTHTHEHFPRG
+462 LTEPHTHDHEHFSIRHRH
-477 MFARQYYYAAQTQ
+477 AHYT
-490 FDSPNP
+490 DTHHLHSH
-496 TSLVDE
+496 

>member
-1 MISLRFHLAFGKL
+1 MPNLSLLK
-14 RAHNFTSLPQPKN
+14 SL
-27 YRNSSKMSQVPP
+27 S
-39 LLGCLKNPTFARLYT
+39 NPTFARLYT

-92 RVTAFVML
+92 RVTAFVIL

-124 MLIVGTL
+124 MLIVGTM

-167 KAEYAGAIAL
+167 KAEYASAIAL

-182 QLLGVLGPGIAGSVS
+182 QLLGVLGPGIAGSIS
-197 GWIGVR
+197 GWIGSR
-203 QVFFLDAIS
+203 QIFFLDAIS
-212 FAIAAILIFTLPNQ
+212 FAIAAILIFTLPSQ
-226 LRIER
+226 LKVQREA
-231 SENLKEPAK
+231 SEESGVVSK
-240 VAMIISDIEEGTTR
+240 IISDVKEGTTR
-254 LFANAF
+254 LFANSF

-280 NTVGHIKGNLKL
+280 NTVGYVKGTLKL
-292 SNLEFGWVMA
+292 SNLEYGWVMA

-313 TVGMIGKKWE
+313 TVGAIGKKWE
-323 RTVIVLSGAIL
+323 RTVIILFGAIL
-334 ITSAILPANY
+334 ITSAILPANF
-344 VDLVPLMLLWAIAG
+344 VGLVPLMLLWAIAG
-358 MGQVFVN
+358 MGQVLVN
-365 LPTQTLIAEQIPAN
+365 LPTQTLIADQIPSN

-405 LGNNSFLYGS
+405 LGSQGSVSFLYGG
-415 LIGFTL
+415 LIGFSL
-421 LAGVQILLAPKV
+421 LAGVQIFLAPKT

-440 LLHDHEHTHDEHHLH
+440 LWHDHEHIHDAHHLH
-455 DHPEGTL
+455 DHPTGVL
-462 LTEPHTHTHEHFPRG
+462 LTEPHTHSHEHFPVRH
-477 MFARQYYYAAQTQ
+477 RHSHYT
-490 FDSPNP
+490 DIHHLHSH
-496 TSLVDE
+496 